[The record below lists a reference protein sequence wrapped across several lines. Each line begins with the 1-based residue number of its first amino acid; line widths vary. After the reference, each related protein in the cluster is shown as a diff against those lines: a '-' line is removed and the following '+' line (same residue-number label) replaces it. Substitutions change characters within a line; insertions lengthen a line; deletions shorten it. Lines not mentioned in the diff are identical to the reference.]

1 MQRHPCS
8 ASISPASAGTV
19 PVPSPQRAANPV
31 PTAPHLRPKTHQNP
45 RNNTFITLK
54 PHEPTPQN
62 TRRHQQ
68 RGGDAR
74 CQFLPASA
82 ATRVPAELLKFP
94 RNITFYTFN
103 SHAHRPKHQPNHL
116 MLTNASPDPA
126 SQQPAASIA
135 LLKPAECFF
144 FACFYPPG
152 AINATAPRRTRHL
165 PPEIPLRTV
174 KKSTKITWP
183 ASCYYLF
190 NWLSWVCQQVLQ
202 AVSFFQSRP
211 ESPSRPGLF
220 FCGLLP
226 WPGYYPLTDDKSAF
240 EI

>member
-1 MQRHPCS
+1 MGRRKGPRKK
-8 ASISPASAGTV
+8 AGLK
-19 PVPSPQRAANPV
+19 RAEGKS
-31 PTAPHLRPKTHQNP
+31 TRLLRPHL
-45 RNNTFITLK
+45 I
-54 PHEPTPQN
+54 
-62 TRRHQQ
+62 
-68 RGGDAR
+68 GV
-74 CQFLPASA
+74 A
-82 ATRVPAELLKFP
+82 AQSR
-94 RNITFYTFN
+94 
-103 SHAHRPKHQPNHL
+103 HAHTPKHQPNHL